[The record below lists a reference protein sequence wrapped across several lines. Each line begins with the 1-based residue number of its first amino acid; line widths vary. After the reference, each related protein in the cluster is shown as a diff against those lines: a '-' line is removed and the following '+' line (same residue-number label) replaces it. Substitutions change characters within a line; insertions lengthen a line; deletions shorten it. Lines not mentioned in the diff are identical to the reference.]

1 MGMRARLGLGI
12 ARDLKQHMNKTLSF
26 TRNKSSCSATA
37 AAAASEKK
45 KEEEKSLYIY
55 FKEETTSN
63 KGVHDCKH
71 RTRFPIRSVKL
82 SYLLSPSSSTKTN
95 IDDDPNIS
103 DEVLPD
109 LRETRRFRTW
119 VRSSPHMLFTAP
131 APAPRGGGPGFSL
144 SYASQICSLRSKAKV
159 LNKNFPVIKRMKKN
173 EDELL
178 FLEEELPAD
187 GKLYCLSANIFVE
200 DSQVFQVLDTKSK
213 KWLSLEAPPGT
224 QPSRSLCFRSAVFGT
239 KVLLWYENNVGVY
252 CFDVTQPEKGWSSTP
267 PSLGNCIPF
276 LNCRSPFVLEHDSNN
291 NFLMFTF
298 DPVAHDHPVKVFL
311 MSHPCDTLQPLNQP
325 LQFPEV
331 PDMPSNFWNV
341 YPLHYEFVHLGGQK
355 ICLVLHKFFYI
366 LETHT
371 IPGYQHMSL
380 PQLEE
385 ISFRGR
391 NKGNLI
397 LITFEYEINFESLD
411 IEYRVLTT
419 RHLEYTGKRDPKSEF
434 STFTTRSML
443 AGATVL

>member
-1 MGMRARLGLGI
+1 MRARLGLGI
-12 ARDLKQHMNKTLSF
+12 ARDRKQHMNKTLSF

-37 AAAASEKK
+37 AAASEKK
-45 KEEEKSLYIY
+45 KEEEKSVYLY
-55 FKEETTSN
+55 FKEETTSH

-109 LRETRRFRTW
+109 LRETRRFIRSW
-119 VRSSPHMLFTAP
+119 ARSSPHFLFTSP
-131 APAPRGGGPGFSL
+131 APGGGGGPAFSQ
-144 SYASQICSLRSKAKV
+144 SYASQICSLRNKAKV

-187 GKLYCLSANIFVE
+187 RKLYCLSPN
-200 DSQVFQVLDTKSK
+200 QVFQVLDTKSK
-213 KWLSLEAPPGT
+213 EWLSLEAPPGT
-224 QPSRSLCFRSAVFGT
+224 QHRGSFCFCSAVFGT

-252 CFDVTQPEKGWSSTP
+252 CFDVTQPEKGWSSTS

-276 LNCRSPFVLEHDSNN
+276 LNCRSPFVLEHDNNN
-291 NFLMFTF
+291 NFIMFTF

-331 PDMPSNFWNV
+331 PDMPSNFWNENPV
-341 YPLHYEFVHLGGQK
+341 DYHFCPSRRSKNLPCFAQVLLHFGKGDYSWLSTCVSASVGGDFFSWQK
-355 ICLVLHKFFYI
+355 Q
-366 LETHT
+366 
-371 IPGYQHMSL
+371 G
-380 PQLEE
+380 
-385 ISFRGR
+385 
-391 NKGNLI
+391 
-397 LITFEYEINFESLD
+397 ESYSHN
-411 IEYRVLTT
+411 I
-419 RHLEYTGKRDPKSEF
+419 
-434 STFTTRSML
+434 
-443 AGATVL
+443 